1 MTGSNGGMSA
11 SNGDQATANG
21 AGSHGAATS
30 GGEGKNSYASGARIL
45 SIGIASTGIFTF
57 AYLAAA
63 SHDLD
68 KQAYGR
74 ITLCWA
80 IMFVILSVI
89 YRPVEQLLS
98 RMIADRR
105 ARGLHG
111 HPLRVP
117 AMIQG
122 GFALT
127 FLVAALALRPQIEND
142 LFDGSSALY
151 WILVVGVL
159 AYAASYFAR
168 GWLAGHERFALY
180 GGLVFLES
188 TSRFLFALAVAV
200 GIGSGQGVVGLG
212 MAVAPFVSLMVMPFA
227 FSRVRHPAPA
237 EIPIADAAREGP
249 AHAAVEEAS
258 ADVSLKHGTGFA
270 VAVVGIMLAEQTLMN
285 AAVLIVNHSSGVAL
299 AGFVFNVLLIVRAPL
314 QLFQAIQTSIL
325 PHLAG
330 LEARESAAEFHRA
343 IRVTVLAITA
353 FASACAIGLLA
364 IGPWVMTALLGD
376 KGFHYG
382 RVGLA
387 IVAIGMGLHL
397 VSGTLNQAALARG
410 RARLASIC
418 WLIAAALFVVFVA
431 TPTISDEV
439 LRVEVGYFLAA
450 LLLCGLLYV
459 VYRQGPAAGVWS
471 KAASGDG
478 ARVRDAVPGA
488 AAAAD
493 DRPGRGRAGVVGARV
508 GPRRALRGPGRAW
521 TCSERPGRARTC
533 SEI

>member
-1 MTGSNGGMSA
+1 
-11 SNGDQATANG
+11 
-21 AGSHGAATS
+21 
-30 GGEGKNSYASGARIL
+30 
-45 SIGIASTGIFTF
+45 
-57 AYLAAA
+57 
-63 SHDLD
+63 
-68 KQAYGR
+68 
-74 ITLCWA
+74 
-80 IMFVILSVI
+80 
-89 YRPVEQLLS
+89 
-98 RMIADRR
+98 
-105 ARGLHG
+105 
-111 HPLRVP
+111 
-117 AMIQG
+117 
-122 GFALT
+122 
-127 FLVAALALRPQIEND
+127 
-142 LFDGSSALY
+142 LY

-353 FASACAIGLLA
+353 FASACAIGLVA
-364 IGPWVMTALLGD
+364 IGPSVMTALLGD

-459 VYRQGPAAGVWS
+459 VYRRGPAAGVWS
-471 KAASGDG
+471 KAASGDD
-478 ARVRDAVPGA
+478 AQVRDAAPGA

-493 DRPGRGRAGVVGARV
+493 DRVPAGV
-508 GPRRALRGPGRAW
+508 GPGS
-521 TCSERPGRARTC
+521 SEPG
-533 SEI
+533 SDPDVL